1 MPGKVLLFSQQS
13 SLGQSRR
20 RGVVVRP
27 SKSANSTR
35 PKPDWSP
42 YLTPDGQYSL
52 SKEEQL
58 RRKQLAI
65 SKHNVL
71 LGGVVPSREMRT
83 FKNIAMGNV
92 VKPSPKKLVETSKD
106 DSAEKSSSTS
116 KDLTALDLLSPIA
129 TPSKVRPFSLLLCK
143 GTLSDPQPPLHLPTP
158 TKRPAGQAVR
168 AGDDARLGPAA
179 DSRGGRRREGEPLPG
194 PGPREQQGPL
204 GLRQPWQPAP
214 AAA

>member
-71 LGGVVPSREMRT
+71 LGSVVPSREMRT
-83 FKNIAMGNV
+83 FKNIAMGT
-92 VKPSPKKLVETSKD
+92 VKLSPKKLVETSKD

-116 KDLTALDLLSPIA
+116 KDLTSLDLLSPIA
-129 TPSKVRPFSLLLCK
+129 TPSKVRA
-143 GTLSDPQPPLHLPTP
+143 PLF
-158 TKRPAGQAVR
+158 TKR
-168 AGDDARLGPAA
+168 L
-179 DSRGGRRREGEPLPG
+179 
-194 PGPREQQGPL
+194 
-204 GLRQPWQPAP
+204 
-214 AAA
+214 